1 MHHRTAASTFNCQPD
16 TLFPLAIEVILKW
29 IK

>member
-16 TLFPLAIEVILKW
+16 TLENCAKENSELFG
-29 IK
+29 